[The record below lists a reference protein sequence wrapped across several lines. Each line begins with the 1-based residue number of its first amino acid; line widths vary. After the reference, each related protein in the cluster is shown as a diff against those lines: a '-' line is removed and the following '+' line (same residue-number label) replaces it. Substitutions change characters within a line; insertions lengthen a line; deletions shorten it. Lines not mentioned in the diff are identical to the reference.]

1 MASAV
6 LVKEA
11 ICSQDS
17 SNGLEL
23 RSATPDER
31 SDGRSRKWN
40 QRALLQIK
48 DLLASESWKE
58 AQLVLRRCSSNLKLD
73 LDAVIQSKPG
83 KERSQLRTLFQSL
96 QQSTICSKG
105 KGCFPCKPYKPADIS
120 STGTFHSSR
129 SSLILVSP
137 VK

>member
-17 SNGLEL
+17 SNGLEF

-31 SDGRSRKWN
+31 SDGRSRKGN

-96 QQSTICSKG
+96 QQCN
-105 KGCFPCKPYKPADIS
+105 
-120 STGTFHSSR
+120 
-129 SSLILVSP
+129 
-137 VK
+137 

>member
-96 QQSTICSKG
+96 QQCN
-105 KGCFPCKPYKPADIS
+105 
-120 STGTFHSSR
+120 
-129 SSLILVSP
+129 
-137 VK
+137 